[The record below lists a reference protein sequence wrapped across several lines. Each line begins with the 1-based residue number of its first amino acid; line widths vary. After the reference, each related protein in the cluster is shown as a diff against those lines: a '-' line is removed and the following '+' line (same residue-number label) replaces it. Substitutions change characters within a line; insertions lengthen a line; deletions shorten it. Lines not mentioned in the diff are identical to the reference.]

1 VFRSCLTVASCTT
14 IPMRITR
21 DPAAKVIKS
30 SPVKEQA
37 LNQTRT
43 WGSSGLRS
51 RSYDNLA
58 LESRSCDT
66 SSVAT

>member
-1 VFRSCLTVASCTT
+1 LTIASCTT
-14 IPMRITR
+14 IHVRITR

-43 WGSSGLRS
+43 GDRPAYPRGPTTTWRWSPAAATLPRVPLEAGS
-51 RSYDNLA
+51 
-58 LESRSCDT
+58 
-66 SSVAT
+66 